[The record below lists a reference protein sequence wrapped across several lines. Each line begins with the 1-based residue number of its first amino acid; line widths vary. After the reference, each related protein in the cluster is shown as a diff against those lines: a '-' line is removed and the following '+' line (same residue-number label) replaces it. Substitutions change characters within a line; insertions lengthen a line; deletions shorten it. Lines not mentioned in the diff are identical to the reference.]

1 MNYRRKLIIALG
13 AAPWPLARAQ
23 QPKLVYRVGYLT
35 ERAPEIEKRWLAAF
49 VEGMAE
55 LGYIEGK
62 NVVIEQRHANLRVDK
77 LPELVAELVRM
88 KVDVLVAT
96 GGTAVAAK
104 KVTAT
109 LPIVSLSQDPVA
121 FGLAKSLARPGGN
134 VTGVSD
140 HHSAMGAKRLEMLK
154 EIKPSAS
161 RIAVFFNSNLP
172 PNVNQLKDLQVAA
185 KTLRLVLDPIDVKR
199 LEDIVSAFARFGN
212 ERIDALLLL
221 PGPSVSSHMPQIAKA
236 ALDQRI
242 PAIYT
247 VALWAELGGLIS
259 YGTDFYAYYKRAAT
273 YVDKILKGAKPSEL
287 PIEEPTRFELVV
299 NATTAKALGL
309 EIPQTILVRADR
321 VIK

>member
-13 AAPWPLARAQ
+13 AAPSPLARAQ

-55 LGYIEGK
+55 LGYIEGR

-104 KVTAT
+104 KVTQT
-109 LPIVSLSQDPVA
+109 IPIVSLSQDPVA

-140 HHSAMGAKRLEMLK
+140 YHSAMGTKRLEMLK

-161 RIAVFFNSNLP
+161 RIAVFFNSDLP
-172 PNVNQLKDLQVAA
+172 PNVNQLKDLRVAA

-199 LEDIVSAFARFGN
+199 REDIVSALARFGN

-299 NATTAKALGL
+299 NAATAKALGL